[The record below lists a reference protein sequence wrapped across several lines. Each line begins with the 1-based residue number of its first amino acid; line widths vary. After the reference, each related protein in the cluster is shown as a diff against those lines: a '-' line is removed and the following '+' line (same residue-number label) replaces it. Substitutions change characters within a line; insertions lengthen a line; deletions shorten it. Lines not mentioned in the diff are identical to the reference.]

1 MPDLPIGVWILGVIF
16 FAVWIFTRGNV
27 ANILAGIA
35 CISWLVLV
43 IVNSPDT
50 WVQISCEIMIFAIV
64 LISLV
69 RTAARATGRR

>member
-1 MPDLPIGVWILGVIF
+1 MPDLPLGIWIMGVIF
-16 FAVWIFTRGNV
+16 FGVWIFTRGNV

-35 CISWLVLV
+35 CVSWLVMI

-50 WVQISCEIMIFAIV
+50 WVQITCEIMIFAVV

-69 RTAARATGRR
+69 RVVKRA